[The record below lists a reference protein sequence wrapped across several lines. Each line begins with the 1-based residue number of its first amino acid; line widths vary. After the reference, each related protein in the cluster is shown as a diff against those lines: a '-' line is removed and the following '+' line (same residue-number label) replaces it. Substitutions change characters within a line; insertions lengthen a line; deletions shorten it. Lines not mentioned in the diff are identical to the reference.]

1 MSDSDGNLLVTIFCI
16 LLAIFATLIIWAI
29 AKKLFSKSI

>member
-1 MSDSDGNLLVTIFCI
+1 MSDSDGNLLVTTFCI
-16 LLAIFATLIIWAI
+16 LLAMCATLIIWAI

>member
-1 MSDSDGNLLVTIFCI
+1 MSDSDGNLLVTTFCVLFSI
-16 LLAIFATLIIWAI
+16 CVTLIIWAI

>member
-1 MSDSDGNLLVTIFCI
+1 MSDSDGNLLVTTFCI
-16 LLAIFATLIIWAI
+16 LLATGATLIIWAI